1 MRTYKRFTTEEDKII
16 KDFIRKSKTIKEG
29 LIQAAKTLNRGE
41 AAVIKHYYYSKE
53 FKSLRVS
60 TVQSRK
66 KDKEKVQHILASEI
80 RKNPD
85 NLREAFHKVA
95 EKTNKSIKTIEQ
107 GYYRDNSY
115 LSRHKIGI
123 CYVLSSGKK
132 IFINNKNEVKQEF
145 KDKSG
150 IFDKIRNFF
159 NQLFNNQI

>member
-1 MRTYKRFTTEEDKII
+1 MRTYKRFTAEENKII
-16 KDFIRKSKTIKEG
+16 KDFVRKSKTIKEG
-29 LIQAAKTLNRGE
+29 LIQAAKTLHRE
-41 AAVIKHYYYSKE
+41 EKSVINHYYNSKE
-53 FKSLRVS
+53 LKSFRIS
-60 TVQSRK
+60 TVQSRT
-66 KDKEKVQHILASEI
+66 KDKEKIQRILASEI
-80 RKNPD
+80 RKNPN

-132 IFINNKNEVKQEF
+132 VFINNKNEVKKAF
-145 KDKSG
+145 KDRSG

>member
-29 LIQAAKTLNRGE
+29 LAQAAKTLNRE
-41 AAVIKHYYYSKE
+41 EVAVINHYYYSKE
-53 FKSLRVS
+53 FKSIRIS

-66 KDKEKVQHILASEI
+66 KDKEKIQHILASEI

-85 NLREAFHKVA
+85 NLREAFRKVA
-95 EKTNKSIKTIEQ
+95 ERTNKSIKTIEQ
-107 GYYRDNSY
+107 GYYSNNSY

-132 IFINNKNEVKQEF
+132 VFLNNKNSVKKEF
-145 KDKSG
+145 EDKDG
-150 IFDKIRNFF
+150 IFGKIRNFF
-159 NQLFNNQI
+159 NQLFN